1 MYSPAITLVGNL
13 AIGAVLLYGGLRV
26 IDGDMKVGV
35 LATFLLYLE
44 RFFDPLQDLSQFY
57 NTFQSAAAALEK
69 ISGVLDE
76 PPAVPEPAHPV
87 PLPPSPGRRPAADR
101 GGREVRF
108 EAVRFGYRD
117 KPVLPGLR
125 SDHPGR
131 ADRGR
136 WSARPGPARPPW
148 PGCWPGSTT
157 RAQGTVR
164 LDGVDL
170 RRAVRACAARARSS

>member
-26 IDGDMKVGV
+26 MDGDIKVGV

-76 PPAVPEPAHPV
+76 PPAVPEPARSRFPV
-87 PLPPSPGRRPAADR
+87 ARRRPTAAAAAGRCGSTRSGSATGTSPCCPASTWPSRPGRRVAAGRRDRGRQDHRRPAA
-101 GGREVRF
+101 G
-108 EAVRFGYRD
+108 
-117 KPVLPGLR
+117 PVLR
-125 SDHPGR
+125 PGR
-131 ADRGR
+131 RA
-136 WSARPGPARPPW
+136 
-148 PGCWPGSTT
+148 GSCSTGWT
-157 RAQGTVR
+157 CG
-164 LDGVDL
+164 DL
-170 RRAVRACAARARSS
+170 SDAGAARARSS